1 MAGNFWR
8 SSHCQQWLLDKQDLM
23 RERNNDLKLICEEDY
38 QKVMIFFAN
47 FIQGLGEAMK
57 VRQQVVATA
66 TVFFRRFYAKNSLK
80 SIDPL
85 LMCPTALYLAAKV
98 DEFGVLSN
106 SRLIQA
112 CQVLVK
118 NKFCY
123 AFNQPTEFSYRINH
137 VWECEFY
144 LLELMD
150 CCLIVFHPYR
160 PLQQYV
166 TDLCSSTDDAQ
177 LLQVAWR
184 IINDTYRTDIP
195 LLYPPYMI
203 ALSALHMACVINQKE
218 AAKNWFAE
226 LAIDMEKIMEI
237 SKQIISL
244 YELWK
249 NYDETKEIKAILQSL
264 PKPVVSRPP
273 SQGPNDG
280 IQNNDPH
287 VSQA

>member
-8 SSHCQQWLLDKQDLM
+8 SSHCQQWLLDKQELL
-23 RERNNDLKLICEEDY
+23 RERTNDLKLISEEDY
-38 QKVMIFFAN
+38 QKVMVFFAN
-47 FIQGLGEAMK
+47 FIQGLGEIMK

-66 TVFFRRFYAKNSLK
+66 TVFFKRFYAKNSIK

-98 DEFGVLSN
+98 DEYGVLSN
-106 SRLIQA
+106 TRLMQA
-112 CQVLVK
+112 CSNLVK
-118 NKFCY
+118 QKFSY
-123 AFNQPTEFSYRINH
+123 AFHQPAEYSFKINH

-166 TDLCSSTDDAQ
+166 HDLCNSTDDAQ

-184 IINDTYRTDIP
+184 IVNDTYRTDIP

-203 ALSALHMACVINQKE
+203 ALTALHMACVINQKE
-218 AAKNWFAE
+218 SAKNWFAE

-237 SKQIISL
+237 SKQIIGL

-249 NYDETKEIKAILQSL
+249 NYDESKDIKAILQSL
-264 PKPVVSRPP
+264 PKPVLSRPP

-280 IQNNDPH
+280 IQNNDQH